1 MTFRTLVLGA
11 LAAAILALSASAQQR
26 HTRGWAANVIVPQAR
41 GYRIDRAQGPV
52 QVKAVDVQVTIV
64 EQVASTTLTIT
75 LHNPTRRRQEAE
87 VVLPVPKDVALSR
100 FSYSGGA
107 AEPALQLLVKEE
119 AQKIYDGLVR
129 KLRDPALLE
138 FAGYGL
144 IRSHVFPIDAG
155 ADVRVRLGYEQLL
168 LADGSRVDYV
178 LPRSE
183 NVAYAVPWSVS
194 VTITSRRPVSTV
206 YSPSHALETE
216 RHGPGKLSLK
226 VARDARTEPGSFHLS
241 YLVGDEG
248 VTASLLAYPTG
259 VSGGYFLLLAGLPPG
274 AKSGGSAIKRE
285 VTLVFDRSGSMNG
298 HKLEQTR
305 AAALQILA
313 GLEPGETFNILVY
326 NATVDRFAARPVIKT
341 RQSMQQA
348 RTFLEGIQ
356 AQGGTNI
363 HDALLE
369 ALRPQPAPGTLPL
382 VLFLTDGLP
391 TVGQTSEVAIR
402 KLVQEHNP
410 HQRRVFTCGVGV
422 DVNTPLLESVA
433 LRSRAT
439 STFILPKE
447 DVELKVARIFER
459 LKGPVLVDAAL
470 SCPSRG
476 SRISALMPAV
486 IPDLFEGD
494 QLVVLGRYTGNRP
507 LPMMLTGNFLGR
519 KRVFE
524 FSFDLKKAS
533 TKNAFVP
540 RLWASRRIALLVDAI
555 RESGAAPG
563 PNTAAVAED
572 PKLKELVDEIVRLS
586 TEHGILTEYTAFLA
600 LEGTD
605 LTQREELVQHAGRQ
619 LDERAVSCRRGWG
632 SVNQSLN
639 SNQMRGQKRLNRRN
653 VYWTSSMERAEPSAV
668 QQVNDRAFFR
678 RGGTWIDSRITH
690 LKKDERTTR
699 EIRFGS
705 PEWATL
711 ARKLASQNRQGSISL
726 RGDILL
732 QVDGEIVLVKGPDAP
747 ARGAK

>member
-1 MTFRTLVLGA
+1 
-11 LAAAILALSASAQQR
+11 
-26 HTRGWAANVIVPQAR
+26 
-41 GYRIDRAQGPV
+41 
-52 QVKAVDVQVTIV
+52 
-64 EQVASTTLTIT
+64 
-75 LHNPTRRRQEAE
+75 
-87 VVLPVPKDVALSR
+87 
-100 FSYSGGA
+100 
-107 AEPALQLLVKEE
+107 
-119 AQKIYDGLVR
+119 
-129 KLRDPALLE
+129 
-138 FAGYGL
+138 
-144 IRSHVFPIDAG
+144 
-155 ADVRVRLGYEQLL
+155 
-168 LADGSRVDYV
+168 
-178 LPRSE
+178 
-183 NVAYAVPWSVS
+183 
-194 VTITSRRPVSTV
+194 
-206 YSPSHALETE
+206 
-216 RHGPGKLSLK
+216 
-226 VARDARTEPGSFHLS
+226 
-241 YLVGDEG
+241 
-248 VTASLLAYPTG
+248 
-259 VSGGYFLLLAGLPPG
+259 
-274 AKSGGSAIKRE
+274 
-285 VTLVFDRSGSMNG
+285 
-298 HKLEQTR
+298 
-305 AAALQILA
+305 
-313 GLEPGETFNILVY
+313 
-326 NATVDRFAARPVIKT
+326 
-341 RQSMQQA
+341 
-348 RTFLEGIQ
+348 FLEGIQ

-369 ALRPQPAPGTLPL
+369 ALRPEPAPGKLPL

-391 TVGQTSEVAIR
+391 TVGETSEVAIR

-410 HQRRVFTCGVGV
+410 HERRVFTCGVGV

-459 LKGPVLVDAAL
+459 LKGPVLVNAVL
-470 SCPSRG
+470 G
-476 SRISALMPAV
+476 SPWPRSPIHSLMPV
-486 IPDLFEGD
+486 EIPDLFEGD
-494 QLVVLGRYTGNRP
+494 QLVLLGRYRGKRP
-507 LPMMLTGNFLGR
+507 VPLTLRGNFRGHN
-519 KRVFE
+519 RVFE
-524 FSFDLKKAS
+524 FAFDPRKAS

-540 RLWASRRIALLVDAI
+540 RLWASRRIAMLVDAI
-555 RESGAAPG
+555 REAGAAPG
-563 PNTAAVAED
+563 QNAAAVAKD
-572 PKLKELVDEIVRLS
+572 PKLKELVHEIVRLS

-705 PEWATL
+705 PEWAAL